1 MTCHFRCRYDTNTLA
16 HTGYTFQPFEWTP
29 YDWHHNEEEGLFIC
43 MPKEMAGAPDDPAY
57 PPSDFF
63 QANVKGWL
71 SADGPCWL
79 PVFPAKDVLF
89 RCVPLMLK
97 DMAIPDKLGETA
109 QGQQAIQF
117 LTDVKKFAK
126 VIPLGACASVVIA
139 L

>member
-1 MTCHFRCRYDTNTLA
+1 MTCHIGCRYDTVTLV

-29 YDWHHNEEEGLFIC
+29 YDWHNNEDEGLFIC
-43 MPKEMAGAPDDPAY
+43 MPREMAGAPDDPAY

-79 PVFPAKDVLF
+79 PVFPSKNVLF

-97 DMAIPDKLGETA
+97 DMVKPDKLGETA

-117 LTDVKKFAK
+117 LTDVKKFWK